1 MAAGIGRLATAGFV
15 PALPMIQHTYGL
27 PVVFGTIA
35 ALMAIAA
42 SGLHLIGPE
51 TRRRSLAEIA

>member
-1 MAAGIGRLATAGFV
+1 
-15 PALPMIQHTYGL
+15 MIQHTYGL

-51 TRRRSLAEIA
+51 TRRRSLESIA